1 MKLDD
6 VFGKIKAIAGSA
18 ANAASIVSDGTLRA
32 ELREDGVL
40 TNSAANLT
48 DAQKIFTLYVLNI
61 SNAMLDVTDYGFV
74 VGKNSVSMCGER
86 SERLTVFAGKKMP
99 IRMDTVDLIDKI
111 KFVDTKQYNTPLYW
125 YAVINGHKV
134 MKKSK
139 YKYSDVIY
147 SK

>member
-1 MKLDD
+1 MKFDN

-48 DAQKIFTLYVLNI
+48 DMQKVFTLYVLNT
-61 SNAMLDVTDYGFV
+61 SDSMLDVTDYGFIM
-74 VGKNSVSMCGER
+74 GKNSVSMYNES
-86 SERLTVFAGKKMP
+86 SERLTVFAGRKMP

-111 KFVDTKQYNTPLYW
+111 QYADTKQYNTPLYW

-134 MKKSK
+134 VKKSK

>member
-6 VFGKIKAIAGSA
+6 VFGKIKAVAGSA
-18 ANAASIVSDGTLRA
+18 ANAASIVSDGTLKA

-48 DAQKIFTLYVLNI
+48 DVQKIFTLYVLNM
-61 SNAMLDVTDYGFV
+61 SDAMFDVTDYGFII
-74 VGKNSVSMCGER
+74 GKNSVSMCDER
-86 SERLTVFAGKKMP
+86 FGRFTVFAGRKVSVK
-99 IRMDTVDLIDKI
+99 MDTVDLIDKI
-111 KFVDTKQYNTPLYW
+111 KFVDTKQYNAPLYW

-134 MKKSK
+134 TKKSK